1 MLYLTHKGLL
11 DSPILYLSR
20 AINRT
25 KLDYYRLLQ
34 AVREKGAWEEWVIY
48 ILRAVTETA
57 KTTLQLVSGIRD
69 LMAEH
74 KNRIRNDLP
83 KIYSQGLLNNL
94 FRNPY
99 TRIVYVAR
107 DLEVER
113 RTASKYLK
121 QLTEKGI
128 VEEQKMGRNN
138 YYINRNWVDLF
149 VSVSAEWDQG

>member
-1 MLYLTHKGLL
+1 M
-11 DSPILYLSR
+11 DAPILYLSR

-25 KLDYYRLLQ
+25 KPDYYRLLQ
-34 AVREKGAWEEWVIY
+34 TVREEGAWEEWIIY
-48 ILRAVTETA
+48 ILSAVIETA
-57 KTTLQLVSGIRD
+57 KTTLQLVSGIRG

-74 KNRIRNDLP
+74 KNCIRNELP
-83 KIYSQGLLNNL
+83 KVYSQGLPNNL

-99 TRIVYVAR
+99 TRIDYVAR

-128 VEEQKMGRNN
+128 GEEQKIGRNN
-138 YYINRNWVDLF
+138 YYINRKLFDLL
-149 VSVSAEWDQG
+149 VSVSAERDQ